1 MPLSTRAYLS
11 RKGTLE
17 LLCEINP
24 AGSRFDDLVDELSI
38 SRPTLA
44 TRITEG
50 SELSLIEQKAVSG
63 ERGTTHKHVLTPRG
77 ATLRVRMFEEGLV
90 LSYRQYKNARKQFEE
105 NSERFTDS
113 IFENPPNLSDEK
125 RNQENLQTIL
135 QRSRLSHLIEDED
148 G

>member
-1 MPLSTRAYLS
+1 
-11 RKGTLE
+11 
-17 LLCEINP
+17 
-24 AGSRFDDLVDELSI
+24 
-38 SRPTLA
+38 
-44 TRITEG
+44 
-50 SELSLIEQKAVSG
+50 
-63 ERGTTHKHVLTPRG
+63 
-77 ATLRVRMFEEGLV
+77 MFEEGLV